1 VSEDL
6 VPVLQL
12 YTEHGVRQRLDD
24 RAFDQDRVILGL
36 RQRASPSG
44 LEARQ
49 RTAKNRDIAVGPWAR
64 GTGKEP
70 TEEIT

>member
-1 VSEDL
+1 MGKHL

-12 YTEHGVRQRLDD
+12 DTEHGVRQRFDD

-36 RQRASPSG
+36 GQRASPSG
-44 LEARQ
+44 WKRASGRRKFL
-49 RTAKNRDIAVGPWAR
+49 GPWAR

-70 TEEIT
+70 TEENT

>member
-1 VSEDL
+1 VSKHL

-12 YTEHGVRQRLDD
+12 NTEHGVRQRFDD
-24 RAFDQDRVILGL
+24 RAFDQDRVVLGL
-36 RQRASPSG
+36 GQRASPSCWKRASG
-44 LEARQ
+44 HRKDL
-49 RTAKNRDIAVGPWAR
+49 GPWAR